1 MNNTS
6 FLKSIRSLFSLSPGT
21 GHAGSLKFFILICVS
36 IGLASGASAQ
46 ASRDPQTSRGAKAPY
61 KVAILPV
68 DIHSPESL
76 GYMREG
82 LWDML
87 ASRVELE
94 GRVAVIEKGPVK
106 KALSDL
112 SGEIDTD
119 SARKIGQALGAD
131 FVLFGSLTKLG
142 DSASLDLKVLE
153 VGSDKPGSSVF
164 IQAKRM
170 EEIVMQVDVLA
181 RRVDEKIL
189 GYSLSP
195 PVEKPAVAGAEPP
208 RDTAA
213 LPAPPPGFRSMTP
226 PMAAPGAAPAGFW
239 QSTPFSFRIKGM
251 AMGDLDGDGKPEIV
265 MIDERDVWIYRY
277 DKGFNLLKKLEGV
290 KQDHYMAVDV
300 AEIKK
305 DGKAQVFV
313 TNLQGDEGEWSP
325 RQLKSFVVAYVDG
338 QYKVVSSDLDW
349 FLRVIDWEGRG
360 PVLLG
365 QKRGYQTSFEAS
377 IFEMGWD
384 GKAWKETRK
393 LSLSNVFCI
402 YGFTPFV
409 HDGKTLYAFIDS
421 DFRLKA
427 VDQTGKIIW
436 RSTTQYGST
445 NVFRVKHIPSGVG
458 YYEGDDLAW
467 VNVRVVA
474 RGDEI
479 LILRNISPIADI
491 FKRQKYYSGGEVQ
504 SLIWNGAM
512 FMERWKSVEIPGNLI
527 DFQTQPIPG
536 ALEKELIVAVNL
548 PKDSFLSFEANSALM
563 VSRVQ

>member
-1 MNNTS
+1 M
-6 FLKSIRSLFSLSPGT
+6 
-21 GHAGSLKFFILICVS
+21 KFFILICVS
-36 IGLASGASAQ
+36 IGLAAGASAQ
-46 ASRDPQTSRGAKAPY
+46 APRDLQASRGAKASY
-61 KVAILPV
+61 KVAIFPV
-68 DIHSPESL
+68 DINSPESL

-94 GRVAVIEKGPVK
+94 GRVAVIEKGAVK
-106 KALSDL
+106 KALSTL

-131 FVLFGSLTKLG
+131 FVVFGSLTKLG

-153 VGSDKPGSSVF
+153 VGSEKPGSSVF

-170 EEIVMQVDVLA
+170 EEIVVQVDVLA

-195 PVEKPAVAGAEPP
+195 PDQKPAVAGGEPP
-208 RDTAA
+208 QPPRETAGI
-213 LPAPPPGFRSMTP
+213 PAPPPGFRAMTP

-265 MIDERDVWIYRY
+265 LIDERNVWVYRY
-277 DKGFNLLKKLEGV
+277 DKGFNLLKKLEGA

-305 DGKAQVFV
+305 DGKAQAFI

-325 RQLKSFVVAYVDG
+325 RQLKSFVVAYNDG
-338 QYKVVSSDLDW
+338 DYKVVSSGLDW
-349 FLRVIDWEGRG
+349 FLRVVDWGGRG

-365 QKRGYQTSFEAS
+365 QKRGYQTSFEPS

-384 GKAWKETRK
+384 GKTWKDTRK
-393 LSLSNVFCI
+393 VNLSNVFCI
-402 YGFTPFV
+402 YGFTPFI
-409 HDGKTLYAFIDS
+409 HDGKTFYAFIDS

-427 VDQTGKIIW
+427 VDEAGKIIW
-436 RSTTQYGST
+436 RSNTQYGSS
-445 NVFRVKHIPSGVG
+445 NVFRVKPMPSGAE

-479 LILRNISPIADI
+479 LVLRNISPIADI
-491 FKRQKYYSGGEVQ
+491 FKRQKYYNGGEVQ
-504 SLIWNGAM
+504 SLVWTGAM
-512 FMERWKSVEIPGNLI
+512 FMERWKSQEISGYLV
-527 DFQTQPIPG
+527 DFQTQNIPG
-536 ALEKELIVAVNL
+536 GSEKELIVAINL
-548 PKDSFLSFEANSALM
+548 PKESFMSFEANSALM